1 MTLRLIIILYLILH
15 ILLCILVYVG
25 IRTRVLKFSEQL
37 FPIIAMVPVAGMA
50 AAVAA
55 EIMSRF
61 RKGGKKEMSLEELHM
76 AEDVRLQRLEESEGD
91 SMVVPLEEA
100 LSVNDAKTR
109 RQLMLEILHQNPGA
123 YVELLQE
130 ARMDDDIEVTHYAS
144 TAMMELQ
151 RDFEMNLQ
159 RAEQE
164 YEKQPDQPEKLDRC
178 LYCLRKYIDSG
189 LIEESILFVYRTRY
203 AELLQKKLEQ
213 EPENMQACQYAVDNY
228 LGLSNYREAKFLA
241 DRMQNRWPDREESW
255 LSTLKVCQQMNDAEG
270 IRRVLRKV
278 KQGNVYLSPAGRE
291 AIAFWDT
298 EERGKNHE

>member
-123 YVELLQE
+123 YVELLQQ

-178 LYCLRKYIDSG
+178 LYCLRRYIDSG

-278 KQGNVYLSPAGRE
+278 KRGNVYLSPAGRE

>member
-1 MTLRLIIILYLILH
+1 MTLRLILILYLILH

-123 YVELLQE
+123 YVELLQQ

-151 RDFEMNLQ
+151 RDFEINLQ

-278 KQGNVYLSPAGRE
+278 KRGNVYLSPAGRE

>member
-123 YVELLQE
+123 YVELLQQ

-151 RDFEMNLQ
+151 RDFEINLQ

-278 KQGNVYLSPAGRE
+278 KRGNVYLSPAGRE

>member
-278 KQGNVYLSPAGRE
+278 KRGNVYLSPAGRE

>member
-123 YVELLQE
+123 YVELLQQ

-151 RDFEMNLQ
+151 RDFEINLQ

-278 KQGNVYLSPAGRE
+278 KRGNVYLSPAGRE
-291 AIAFWDT
+291 ASAFWDT

>member
-1 MTLRLIIILYLILH
+1 
-15 ILLCILVYVG
+15 
-25 IRTRVLKFSEQL
+25 
-37 FPIIAMVPVAGMA
+37 
-50 AAVAA
+50 
-55 EIMSRF
+55 
-61 RKGGKKEMSLEELHM
+61 
-76 AEDVRLQRLEESEGD
+76 
-91 SMVVPLEEA
+91 
-100 LSVNDAKTR
+100 
-109 RQLMLEILHQNPGA
+109 
-123 YVELLQE
+123 
-130 ARMDDDIEVTHYAS
+130 MDDDIEVTHYAS

-151 RDFEMNLQ
+151 RDFEINLQ

-278 KQGNVYLSPAGRE
+278 KRGNIYLSPAGRE

-298 EERGKNHE
+298 GERGKNHE